1 VPYVSRRNAV
11 VLTCA
16 VSAGIHAALVPDHLE
31 EGTGAAI
38 GFAAAAVLLGAL
50 AVVLTRGPSR
60 LALFATAAVLAGLI
74 VSYLLV
80 LTIGLP
86 VLHPDVE
93 PVDGLALVTKG
104 VELLGLVAALALA
117 GPPALPTTPVTPKG
131 RLT

>member
-1 VPYVSRRNAV
+1 VWRRTAV
-11 VLTCA
+11 VLTGG
-16 VSAGIHAALVPDHLE
+16 VSAAIHAALAPHHLAD
-31 EGTGAAI
+31 GPGPAI